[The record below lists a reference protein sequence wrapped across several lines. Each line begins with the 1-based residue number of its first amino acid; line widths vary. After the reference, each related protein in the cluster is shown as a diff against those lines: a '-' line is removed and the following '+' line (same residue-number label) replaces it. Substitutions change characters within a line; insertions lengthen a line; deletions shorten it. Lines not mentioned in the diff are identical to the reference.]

1 GPGARGWPG
10 ADGEAGLVAARCCRR
25 GPGRG
30 RSDVGSW
37 TAGERE
43 AGCGKWGAWGGEW
56 ERGAGRAWS
65 GEWERGAGGAWSG
78 EWERGAGGAGG
89 AGEPH
94 AEVRGVGLTLLM
106 LTPELAGRAD
116 LREGCPYGKAEKVH
130 AGVPSG
136 GGGAGAGYGSA
147 DRARGRGDR
156 RGCATAGS
164 LGPAGTRAARSA
176 SEPGDAFDRPGA
188 GG

>member
-1 GPGARGWPG
+1 GARRCARAPRAPARRAGDGPGSACRTRAAPSRGRSARTAPGARRRGG
-10 ADGEAGLVAARCCRR
+10 RR
-25 GPGRG
+25 GPLPATPAAPVHR
-30 RSDVGSW
+30 
-37 TAGERE
+37 
-43 AGCGKWGAWGGEW
+43 
-56 ERGAGRAWS
+56 
-65 GEWERGAGGAWSG
+65 
-78 EWERGAGGAGG
+78 
-89 AGEPH
+89 
-94 AEVRGVGLTLLM
+94 GLTLLM

-188 GG
+188 GGAQTAAAAGP

>member
-1 GPGARGWPG
+1 CFTHILDCDCGP
-10 ADGEAGLVAARCCRR
+10 AG
-25 GPGRG
+25 
-30 RSDVGSW
+30 
-37 TAGERE
+37 
-43 AGCGKWGAWGGEW
+43 GGE
-56 ERGAGRAWS
+56 GRTSRNRVFFPPGIHIVWTDRQCPGPVTHLS
-65 GEWERGAGGAWSG
+65 S
-78 EWERGAGGAGG
+78 
-89 AGEPH
+89 
-94 AEVRGVGLTLLM
+94 GLTLLL

-136 GGGAGAGYGSA
+136 GCGVGAGYGSA

-176 SEPGDAFDRPGA
+176 SEPGDAFPRCFIGLVS
-188 GG
+188 GGSRRGCRRLAADFGIRV

>member
-1 GPGARGWPG
+1 DDERDVDALTSTHRRDELVRLVEVLQHAVGIGHVPAVFAEVADDATTGPGAQPQHRRDALEGTVVTNRQRRLV
-10 ADGEAGLVAARCCRR
+10 GEVEELRV
-25 GPGRG
+25 GRG
-30 RSDVGSW
+30 
-37 TAGERE
+37 
-43 AGCGKWGAWGGEW
+43 
-56 ERGAGRAWS
+56 
-65 GEWERGAGGAWSG
+65 
-78 EWERGAGGAGG
+78 
-89 AGEPH
+89 
-94 AEVRGVGLTLLM
+94 GLTLLM

-176 SEPGDAFDRPGA
+176 SEPGDAFDRPG
-188 GG
+188 

>member
-1 GPGARGWPG
+1 PLTRQNSRWCLVSERWWFGVGWWVG
-10 ADGEAGLVAARCCRR
+10 VVVVGEALLEFFPC
-25 GPGRG
+25 
-30 RSDVGSW
+30 
-37 TAGERE
+37 
-43 AGCGKWGAWGGEW
+43 GGEGVD
-56 ERGAGRAWS
+56 EP
-65 GEWERGAGGAWSG
+65 GGD
-78 EWERGAGGAGG
+78 
-89 AGEPH
+89 
-94 AEVRGVGLTLLM
+94 EVAFGLTLLM

-176 SEPGDAFDRPGA
+176 SEPGDA
-188 GG
+188 

>member
-1 GPGARGWPG
+1 RNDLAHEGNTPNHSIK
-10 ADGEAGLVAARCCRR
+10 ELVA
-25 GPGRG
+25 
-30 RSDVGSW
+30 
-37 TAGERE
+37 
-43 AGCGKWGAWGGEW
+43 
-56 ERGAGRAWS
+56 
-65 GEWERGAGGAWSG
+65 
-78 EWERGAGGAGG
+78 
-89 AGEPH
+89 
-94 AEVRGVGLTLLM
+94 VGLTLLM

-188 GG
+188 GGAQTAAAAGP

>member
-30 RSDVGSW
+30 RSDVGAW
-37 TAGERE
+37 TAGGRE
-43 AGCGKWGAWGGEW
+43 AGCGKWGAWSGEW

-94 AEVRGVGLTLLM
+94 AEVRGVSLASSAMWWLCPLE
-106 LTPELAGRAD
+106 TPTSQRSMPPVPIARA
-116 LREGCPYGKAEKVH
+116 
-130 AGVPSG
+130 
-136 GGGAGAGYGSA
+136 
-147 DRARGRGDR
+147 
-156 RGCATAGS
+156 
-164 LGPAGTRAARSA
+164 
-176 SEPGDAFDRPGA
+176 
-188 GG
+188 

>member
-1 GPGARGWPG
+1 RPARWVALEPWPVSSNGEHLGPRISLTSEQVAHLRG
-10 ADGEAGLVAARCCRR
+10 
-25 GPGRG
+25 
-30 RSDVGSW
+30 
-37 TAGERE
+37 
-43 AGCGKWGAWGGEW
+43 
-56 ERGAGRAWS
+56 
-65 GEWERGAGGAWSG
+65 
-78 EWERGAGGAGG
+78 
-89 AGEPH
+89 H
-94 AEVRGVGLTLLM
+94 GLTLLM

-188 GG
+188 GGAQTAAAAGP

>member
-1 GPGARGWPG
+1 MSVASRAR
-10 ADGEAGLVAARCCRR
+10 
-25 GPGRG
+25 
-30 RSDVGSW
+30 RSYSPFLI
-37 TAGERE
+37 
-43 AGCGKWGAWGGEW
+43 
-56 ERGAGRAWS
+56 RAWI
-65 GEWERGAGGAWSG
+65 WSSRRY
-78 EWERGAGGAGG
+78 WSQASWSI
-89 AGEPH
+89 
-94 AEVRGVGLTLLM
+94 GLTLLM

-188 GG
+188 GGAQTAAAAGP

>member
-1 GPGARGWPG
+1 PGHRPG
-10 ADGEAGLVAARCCRR
+10 V
-25 GPGRG
+25 RG
-30 RSDVGSW
+30 RPRPAVWSRTGWTRPYRCPVGS
-37 TAGERE
+37 
-43 AGCGKWGAWGGEW
+43 
-56 ERGAGRAWS
+56 
-65 GEWERGAGGAWSG
+65 
-78 EWERGAGGAGG
+78 
-89 AGEPH
+89 
-94 AEVRGVGLTLLM
+94 GLTLLM

-188 GG
+188 GGAQTAA

>member
-1 GPGARGWPG
+1 MPGPSTQ
-10 ADGEAGLVAARCCRR
+10 
-25 GPGRG
+25 
-30 RSDVGSW
+30 RSGTPSTSTSRASPRPSAPSATPTTTPSW
-37 TAGERE
+37 RQST
-43 AGCGKWGAWGGEW
+43 
-56 ERGAGRAWS
+56 
-65 GEWERGAGGAWSG
+65 
-78 EWERGAGGAGG
+78 
-89 AGEPH
+89 
-94 AEVRGVGLTLLM
+94 GLTLLM

-188 GG
+188 GGAQTAAAAGP

>member
-1 GPGARGWPG
+1 MLLLSTRLPATSQSSVLVMRERWAPGASTSAKSGFQ
-10 ADGEAGLVAARCCRR
+10 AGITTTLQSS
-25 GPGRG
+25 P
-30 RSDVGSW
+30 
-37 TAGERE
+37 
-43 AGCGKWGAWGGEW
+43 
-56 ERGAGRAWS
+56 
-65 GEWERGAGGAWSG
+65 
-78 EWERGAGGAGG
+78 
-89 AGEPH
+89 
-94 AEVRGVGLTLLM
+94 GLTLLM

-188 GG
+188 GGAQTAAAAGP